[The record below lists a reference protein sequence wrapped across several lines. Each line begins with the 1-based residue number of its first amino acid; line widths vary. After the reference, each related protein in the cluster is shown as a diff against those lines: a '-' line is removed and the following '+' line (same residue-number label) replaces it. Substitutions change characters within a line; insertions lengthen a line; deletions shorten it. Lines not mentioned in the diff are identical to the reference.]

1 MNSHKTKL
9 LTVSLLALLS
19 LTACGGGATGTEPN
33 HAPITTAN
41 QEATVA
47 YPLPIAGVTNDGE
60 GDYLQSSID
69 EADPAW
75 EFASQVIEDDVPAHL
90 TEEQLTE
97 AQHVF
102 LTFAAEE
109 GTDSVFR
116 RPYALEDEALFNQW
130 AEEHKHLFIPGA
142 VVAFDKEN
150 GGTIGDAAVRN
161 LDINGSLE
169 EEVKTDSQFSY
180 NYGADTMRLTDRH
193 ITMTGIRGP
202 GLVYREGAVLENMV
216 IMEAMIAYSMDATI
230 NGEPAVE
237 YGETQFNTTL
247 ELIDGEWKI
256 DRFMAK
262 DHSNAS

>member
-9 LTVSLLALLS
+9 LTISLLTLFSLS
-19 LTACGGGATGTEPN
+19 ACGGGATGGAPD

-41 QEATVA
+41 QEATVSH
-47 YPLPIAGVTNDGE
+47 PLPVAGITNDGE

-69 EADPAW
+69 ETDPAW
-75 EFASQVIEDDVPAHL
+75 EFASQVIEEDVPAHL

-109 GTDSVFR
+109 GVDSVFR
-116 RPYALEDEALFNQW
+116 RPYALEDEALFNKW
-130 AEEHKHLFIPGA
+130 ADEHKDLFIPGA
-142 VVAFDKEN
+142 SIGFDKEK

-161 LDINGSLE
+161 LDINGALE
-169 EEVKTDSQFSY
+169 DEAKTESQFSY
-180 NYGADTMRLTDRH
+180 NYGADTMRLTDRT

-202 GLVYREGAVLENMV
+202 GQVYREDAVLENMV
-216 IMEAMIAYSMDATI
+216 IMEAMITYSMDATI
-230 NGEPAVE
+230 NGEPSVE

-262 DHSNAS
+262 DFSG